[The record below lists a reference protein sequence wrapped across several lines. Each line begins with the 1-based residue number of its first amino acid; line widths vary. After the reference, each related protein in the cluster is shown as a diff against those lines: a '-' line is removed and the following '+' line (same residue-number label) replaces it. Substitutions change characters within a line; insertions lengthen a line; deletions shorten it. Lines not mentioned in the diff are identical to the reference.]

1 MYTLVQHS
9 GFVVSGKIDFKYA
22 VELRCMGSKEEVK
35 KVQEAGGLL
44 FGTYSG
50 ASQREFKENY
60 PPDVH
65 GMIPRVSGSFSQSK
79 VQGQK
84 IYIPINLGDD

>member
-9 GFVVSGKIDFKYA
+9 GFVVSGKMDFKHA
-22 VELRCMGSKEEVK
+22 VELRSLCETSVEAVR
-35 KVQEAGGLL
+35 EAGGLI
-44 FGTYSG
+44 FETYSA
-50 ASQREFKENY
+50 ASSAEFNENY

-79 VQGQK
+79 VQGQR
-84 IYIPINLGDD
+84 IYIPTNLGDD